1 MKEFTHIV
9 GTRPQIIKLSAVI
22 TKKNDKFNILDTNQ
36 HFDKVLQKSIY
47 ENLKIDIKHIKF
59 LNVETAYSNN
69 ISILTNLICSYLLKV
84 KNDHVIVYG
93 DTNTTV
99 AGALAAK
106 LSNKVLIHVES
117 GLRSG
122 EVYQVEE
129 ANRKIVDALSDYR
142 LCPTE
147 SSITNLKAENFT
159 DNNFLIGDLTLDVFK
174 KNFREDKNILDRLK
188 VTEDSYYISTIH
200 RKENTEE
207 KNKLQNILESL
218 NTLENLLLILH
229 PSLIERLSKFQIDIK
244 DYKNIKGVEP
254 LTYTDMLNVVNY
266 SKGLVTDS
274 GGLQKDGYWL
284 NKKIITLRNNT
295 EWKETLINQE
305 NILISNY
312 PANLNDVMNKI
323 TIKQYDKFTLFGD
336 GNASN
341 NLLNFLKSL

>member
-229 PSLIERLSKFQIDIK
+229 PS
-244 DYKNIKGVEP
+244 
-254 LTYTDMLNVVNY
+254 
-266 SKGLVTDS
+266 
-274 GGLQKDGYWL
+274 
-284 NKKIITLRNNT
+284 
-295 EWKETLINQE
+295 
-305 NILISNY
+305 
-312 PANLNDVMNKI
+312 
-323 TIKQYDKFTLFGD
+323 
-336 GNASN
+336 
-341 NLLNFLKSL
+341 